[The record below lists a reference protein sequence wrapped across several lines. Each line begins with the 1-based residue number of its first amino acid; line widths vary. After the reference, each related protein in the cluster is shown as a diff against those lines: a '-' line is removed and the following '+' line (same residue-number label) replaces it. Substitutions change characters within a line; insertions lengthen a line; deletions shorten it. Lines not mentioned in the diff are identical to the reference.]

1 MAKDDIIS
9 IDVRSGVNEKGA
21 GFITIVATTE
31 DKEFKMGQVDPKTL
45 RGMAL
50 QFLEAAEA
58 AETDA
63 IIYKLLQNKFR
74 LDLPAVAMFISEI
87 REMRED

>member
-1 MAKDDIIS
+1 MAKDDIIA
-9 IDVRSGVNEKGA
+9 IDVRSGVNEKA
-21 GFITIVATTE
+21 EGFITIVATTE

-45 RGMAL
+45 RGLAL

-63 IIYKLLQNKFR
+63 IIYQLLQNKFK
-74 LDLPAVAMFISEI
+74 LDLPAIAMFISEI
-87 REMRED
+87 RDMRED